1 MTTARTFTVDEA
13 RALLA
18 ELLPRIEK
26 FVARRAALTA
36 AAAAQREGDA
46 SVALADLKGME
57 ARLSE
62 FLDGVRAQGV
72 EVKGWAPLLLDF
84 PSERD
89 GRPVLLC
96 WLEGDRALEWF
107 HDADHGFAGRRP
119 LQAPDAD

>member
-1 MTTARTFTVDEA
+1 VTTPRTFTLDEA

-18 ELLPRIEK
+18 ELLPRIDE

-36 AAAAQREGDA
+36 AVAAQRDGDS

-62 FLDGVRAQGV
+62 FLDGVRARGI

-96 WLEGDRALEWF
+96 WLEGDRTLEWF
-107 HDADHGFAGRRP
+107 HDAEHGFAGRRP
-119 LQAPDAD
+119 LS